1 MGQVK
6 RSAAYPSQTS
16 QQPHALQPALH
27 SSQRL
32 RNVLMFPSCVRQI
45 AFPLLSL
52 PSSGMY
58 LPFNSTEDLRYIY
71 PVSIKIFTKIYK
83 ISIKVGRSFTVN
95 YFSILITPYSHIQNV
110 LRSGLLVY
118 LTADTRTKACTYLKP
133 LLAAGNL
140 FFFLS

>member
-6 RSAAYPSQTS
+6 RSAAYPPQSS
-16 QQPHALQPALH
+16 PQPLSLQPALH

-32 RNVLMFPSCVRQI
+32 QNVLMFPSCVRQI

-58 LPFNSTEDLRYIY
+58 LPFISTEDLRYIY

-95 YFSILITPYSHIQNV
+95 YFFYFAYPIFSY
-110 LRSGLLVY
+110 
-118 LTADTRTKACTYLKP
+118 TKCP
-133 LLAAGNL
+133 
-140 FFFLS
+140 